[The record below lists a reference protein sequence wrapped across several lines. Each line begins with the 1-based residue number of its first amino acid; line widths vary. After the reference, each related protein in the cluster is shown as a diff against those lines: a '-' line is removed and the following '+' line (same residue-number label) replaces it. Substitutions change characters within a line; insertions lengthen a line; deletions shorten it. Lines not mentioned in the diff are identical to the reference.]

1 MIGTSLESARI
12 FIVDDQPP
20 NVRLLEQLLWR
31 SGFRNTRSFGEGGSM
46 LDALASDEPDLI
58 LLDLHMP
65 PPDGFAVL
73 EALRT
78 RTASDDYLP
87 VLVLTA
93 DAERPSRSRALAG
106 GANDFLI
113 KPFDAEEV
121 LLRVRNLVE
130 ARRLHRDLRARNAT
144 LVAEV
149 AARTSDLQESEAS
162 WTGVIAS
169 LSKLTAMATP
179 EATAESICE
188 SLAALPDLAF
198 VALLAFG
205 AGETTIALAGRP
217 SVNSPFRPNHA
228 LPTEWSDLI
237 RSRVADGTWFG
248 PWSAFGAGQAMPQP
262 FDRDISAVAL
272 VPLRTASRLLGT
284 VAAAATG
291 ASGMTQ
297 LGRRLPALEAFA
309 ALAAALLAPGILDR
323 QRDDRV
329 RDHIERVIA
338 DSEFRPVFQPI
349 VSIDSG
355 LAVGHEALTRFDDG
369 TRPDRSFA
377 DAAAVG
383 LGLDLE
389 VACLTAAV
397 QARRKL
403 DAPMWLSLNV
413 SPALIL
419 ERTRL
424 ATVLFD
430 PPAPIVLEITEHVP
444 IDDYAGVREAVRS
457 LGPNVR
463 SAIDDASAG
472 FSSFRHIIE
481 LRPEFVK
488 LDMGLVRAIERDP
501 ARQALVAGM
510 VYFAIKT
517 GCVLVA
523 EGIETAAEHD
533 TLRSLA
539 VRLGQGFLL
548 GVPGPLDVAAQPAA
562 ARPAKRRATERRP
575 AAELPVAAGLTTP
588 SSPGAAK
595 RAGAAARPRRP

>member
-1 MIGTSLESARI
+1 MESARI
-12 FIVDDQPP
+12 FIVDDQTP

-31 SGFRNTRSFGEGGSM
+31 SGFRNTRSFGDGGSM
-46 LDALASDEPDLI
+46 LDALLTDEPDLI

-73 EALRT
+73 EALRA
-78 RTASDDYLP
+78 RTAKDNYLP

-106 GANDFLI
+106 GANDFLV
-113 KPFDAEEV
+113 KPFDAEEA

-130 ARRLHRDLRARNAT
+130 ARRLHRALRTRNAT

-149 AARTSDLQESEAS
+149 AARTSDLQESEAR
-162 WTGVIAS
+162 WAGVIAS

-198 VALLAFG
+198 VAILAFG
-205 AGETTIALAGRP
+205 AGGTTFALAGRP
-217 SVNSPFRPNHA
+217 SVNVPFRPNQS
-228 LPTEWSDLI
+228 LPAEWSDLI

-248 PWSAFGAGQAMPQP
+248 PWSAFGAAETMPQP
-262 FDRDISAVAL
+262 SDRDISAVAL
-272 VPLRTASRLLGT
+272 VPLRTSSRLLGT

-291 ASGMTQ
+291 VSGMTQ

-329 RDHIERVIA
+329 RGHIERVIA
-338 DSEFRPVFQPI
+338 ASEFRPVFQPI
-349 VSIDSG
+349 VSVDSG

-369 TRPDRSFA
+369 TRPDRCFA

-389 VACLTAAV
+389 VACLRAAID
-397 QARRKL
+397 ARRKL
-403 DAPMWLSLNV
+403 DAPTWLSLNV

-419 ERTRL
+419 ERSRL
-424 ATVLFD
+424 AAMLSD

-444 IDDYAGVREAVRS
+444 IDDYAGVREAIRT

-463 SAIDDASAG
+463 SAIDDAGAG

-481 LRPEFVK
+481 LRPDFVK
-488 LDMGLVRAIERDP
+488 LDIGLVRAIERDP

-517 GCVLVA
+517 GCVLIA
-523 EGIETAAEHD
+523 EGIETSAEHD

-548 GVPGPLDVAAQPAA
+548 GSPGPLGVTAQAAGVRA
-562 ARPAKRRATERRP
+562 AKRPRAEKRSP
-575 AAELPVAAGLTTP
+575 ADVPVAAGLTRP
-588 SSPGAAK
+588 SRPGAAK
-595 RAGAAARPRRP
+595 RAGVGPRSRRP

>member
-1 MIGTSLESARI
+1 MIATSLESARI
-12 FIVDDQPP
+12 FIVDDQTP

-31 SGFRNTRSFGEGGSM
+31 SGFRNTRSFADGESM
-46 LDALASDEPDLI
+46 LEALVADEPDLI

-73 EALRT
+73 EALRA
-78 RTASDDYLP
+78 RSAADDYLP

-130 ARRLHRDLRARNAT
+130 TRRLHRALRTRNAT

-149 AARTSDLQESEAS
+149 AARTTDLQESEAR
-162 WTGVIAS
+162 WAGVIAS
-169 LSKLTAMATP
+169 LSRLTALATP
-179 EATAESICE
+179 EATAESICD

-198 VALLAFG
+198 VAVLAFG
-205 AGETTIALAGRP
+205 AGGTTFALAGRP
-217 SVNSPFRPNHA
+217 SVNTPFRPNQA
-228 LPTEWSDLI
+228 LPPEWSNLI

-248 PWSAFGAGQAMPQP
+248 PWSAFGAGQSVPQP
-262 FDRDISAVAL
+262 FDRDITAVAL
-272 VPLRTASRLLGT
+272 IPLRTASRLLGT
-284 VAAAATG
+284 GAAAATG
-291 ASGMTQ
+291 VSGMTQ

-309 ALAAALLAPGILDR
+309 ALASALLAPGILDR

-329 RDHIERVIA
+329 RDRIERIIA
-338 DSEFRPVFQPI
+338 ASEFRPVFQPI
-349 VSIDSG
+349 LSVDSG
-355 LAVGHEALTRFDDG
+355 LVVGHEALTRFDDG
-369 TRPDRSFA
+369 TRPDRCFA

-389 VACLTAAV
+389 VACLTAAIE
-397 QARRKL
+397 ARRKL
-403 DAPMWLSLNV
+403 NSKTWLSLNV

-419 ERTRL
+419 ERARL
-424 ATVLFD
+424 AAILSD

-444 IDDYAGVREAVRS
+444 IDDYAGVREAIRS

-463 SAIDDASAG
+463 SAIDDAGAG

-488 LDMGLVRAIERDP
+488 VDIGLVRAIERDP

-517 GCVLVA
+517 GCVLIA

-539 VRLGQGFLL
+539 VPLGQGFLL
-548 GVPGPLDVAAQPAA
+548 GMPGTLDATAQPAHVRV
-562 ARPAKRRATERRP
+562 ARRSGPDV
-575 AAELPVAAGLTTP
+575 PVAAGFRKP
-588 SSPGAAK
+588 SRPTAAK
-595 RAGAAARPRRP
+595 RAGGAGRPRRS